1 MRTLHESLITPSFCE
16 EYAARYSR
24 LIRIAVAAHLV
35 QRHGLTQ
42 VKAARLT
49 GVQQPM
55 LNYVLRGHRRP
66 QGLDELEKL
75 PGFQEL
81 VEWIAQ
87 RLLAGESVDMCTICH
102 RLLSLMG
109 KTCPTKRARNR
120 VKDPKGE
127 GHAAG

>member
-1 MRTLHESLITPSFCE
+1 MRTLHDSLITPSFCE

-24 LIRIAVAAHLV
+24 LIRIAVAVHLV
-35 QRHGLTQ
+35 RGHGLTQ

-55 LNYVLRGHRRP
+55 LNYVLHGHRRP

-75 PGFQEL
+75 PGFQAL

-87 RLLAGESVDMCTICH
+87 RLLAGEPVDMCTICR
-102 RLLSLMG
+102 RLLSLMD
-109 KTCPTKRARNR
+109 KTCPTK
-120 VKDPKGE
+120 
-127 GHAAG
+127 GHETR